1 MGWDGMDLW
10 RANQVSGVKKSVKEQ
25 GDIWV
30 VAKTLKAFNRLRVA
44 WEEDYG
50 ASSIP
55 VEPPPAR
62 WADCSESDWVS
73 EGFGVGGGKERMGDV
88 CLLCPGGRC
97 NVVTLGGQSFY
108 HDRGETSFPSVPK
121 RYEGRGRLKK
131 CLEWNPHV
139 LIHNFVTKKRTRLPI
154 FRRRI

>member
-1 MGWDGMDLW
+1 MADLNYSQLSSYAFSLSIRCPRDMYAFATLGKTDRLVDGHGRTD
-10 RANQVSGVKKSVKEQ
+10 QVSGVKKSVKEQ

-50 ASSIP
+50 ATSIP

-73 EGFGVGGGKERMGDV
+73 VMRE
-88 CLLCPGGRC
+88 LLAPRFGGRLRLLIFMYF
-97 NVVTLGGQSFY
+97 VLVEAMDTLL
-108 HDRGETSFPSVPK
+108 FP
-121 RYEGRGRLKK
+121 
-131 CLEWNPHV
+131 
-139 LIHNFVTKKRTRLPI
+139 FVAKEL
-154 FRRRI
+154 RR

>member
-1 MGWDGMDLW
+1 MDGHGRTD
-10 RANQVSGVKKSVKEQ
+10 QVSGVKKSVKEQ

-50 ASSIP
+50 ATSIP

-73 EGFGVGGGKERMGDV
+73 VMRELLAPRFGG
-88 CLLCPGGRC
+88 
-97 NVVTLGGQSFY
+97 
-108 HDRGETSFPSVPK
+108 
-121 RYEGRGRLKK
+121 
-131 CLEWNPHV
+131 
-139 LIHNFVTKKRTRLPI
+139 
-154 FRRRI
+154 

>member
-1 MGWDGMDLW
+1 M
-10 RANQVSGVKKSVKEQ
+10 KEQ

-62 WADCSESDWVS
+62 WADCSEADWVS
-73 EGFGVGGGKERMGDV
+73 DSRLGVAGRAMRRVCYLLFLGGG
-88 CLLCPGGRC
+88 GRQASFRNC
-97 NVVTLGGQSFY
+97 VLVLSARRNVLPDCARRVGAWYASAY
-108 HDRGETSFPSVPK
+108 P
-121 RYEGRGRLKK
+121 RGRPR
-131 CLEWNPHV
+131 WD
-139 LIHNFVTKKRTRLPI
+139 
-154 FRRRI
+154 

>member
-1 MGWDGMDLW
+1 MDGPGPSH
-10 RANQVSGVKKSVKEQ
+10 QVSGVKKSVKEQ

-73 EGFGVGGGKERMGDV
+73 GSELGCGSADKEKFCMLF
-88 CLLCPGGRC
+88 LLCVSGGS
-97 NVVTLGGQSFY
+97 LHHG
-108 HDRGETSFPSVPK
+108 
-121 RYEGRGRLKK
+121 
-131 CLEWNPHV
+131 
-139 LIHNFVTKKRTRLPI
+139 
-154 FRRRI
+154 